1 MIKELDNYS
10 AALVLFDPFGMQLKW
25 RSIEKFKNKRVDLW
39 ILIPSGVIINRLLK
53 QNGEILYPEKMEEY
67 YGLSEDELKKH
78 FYSVE
83 QQQNLFGEEEIIKK
97 KNEPAKK
104 CADLYIERLKNIWK
118 FVTKEPL
125 VL

>member
-1 MIKELDNYS
+1 
-10 AALVLFDPFGMQLKW
+10 MQLKW